1 MDYRLRMPL
10 LMDGTEHPEGA
21 LIDID
26 DEREVAL
33 LLEAGVIEPVQPDS
47 EKKTPVPADGK
58 RAERIMETCADII
71 AEARVDE
78 LTAAGLPTVTA
89 LEERLNEAVTAAERD
104 RACKALAARE
114 AGGQ

>member
-1 MDYRLRMPL
+1 MYRVLIPL
-10 LMDGTEHPEGA
+10 LMDGTDYPEGA
-21 LIDID
+21 VIEFD
-26 DEREVAL
+26 DDREVAIL
-33 LLEAGVIEPVQPDS
+33 LDANVIEAVTPAP
-47 EKKTPVPADGK
+47 EKKTAPPAD
-58 RAERIMETCADII
+58 RPREERIMETCADII

-89 LEERLNEAVTAAERD
+89 LEARLNEAVTAAERD